1 MKAFLILLT
10 IILSM
15 PAFGQTHMGVQTAVG
30 QEYIDLTSIVS
41 MGFPASTFNVLGP
54 AKSYPLY
61 SVRKL
66 TFTTY
71 TAGESRGPELET
83 AFHGLLSNPFNPAA
97 ALRFE
102 LGSQTRCRV
111 CVYSHDGKKVAV
123 LADGPRSAGGHTIIW
138 DGKNSKGKPV
148 SSGLYI
154 FEVTLGKKTVLEK
167 AVLLK

>member
-1 MKAFLILLT
+1 MKPLLVLLALVFL
-10 IILSM
+10 
-15 PAFGQTHMGVQTAVG
+15 AFGQTHMEVQTAVG
-30 QEYIDLTSIVS
+30 QEYLDLASIVS

-61 SVRKL
+61 SVRKI

-83 AFHGLLSNPFNPAA
+83 AFHGLLSNPFNPTA
-97 ALRFE
+97 ALRFD
-102 LGSQTRCRV
+102 LGSAMRCRV
-111 CVYSHDGKKVAV
+111 CVYGHDGKKVAV
-123 LADGPRSAGGHTIIW
+123 LADGPRSAGGHTVVW